1 MIQLGSGAF
10 IKAICPNPSHF
21 HHKLYMACSGDADEL
36 DSNQSDV
43 GDDSG
48 DEDWLLDEEGDDPN
62 TPAEEIDEDVEYDPN
77 DLLGKILALVTQVSI
92 EHHYPLR

>member
-1 MIQLGSGAF
+1 
-10 IKAICPNPSHF
+10 
-21 HHKLYMACSGDADEL
+21 MACSGDADEP